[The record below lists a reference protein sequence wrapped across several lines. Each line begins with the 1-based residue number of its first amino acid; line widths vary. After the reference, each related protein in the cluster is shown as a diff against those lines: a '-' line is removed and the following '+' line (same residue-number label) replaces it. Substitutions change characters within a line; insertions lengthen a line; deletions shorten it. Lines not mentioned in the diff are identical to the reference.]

1 MNGSQATNTLRLG
14 RLVKEYKA
22 SAAGIGRI
30 IFVALVCVAIAALFF
45 FGALSEA
52 WAREWGGVV
61 GLSIIGSIFLL
72 PVVVAIY
79 TLFRG
84 RGARLSLY
92 ENGLFFRRSGKES
105 TTTWDE
111 IDSYS
116 QEMAC
121 RIVKKDG
128 EVIEFGQGI
137 KGVDEV
143 AQRMQDETLK
153 LMLPKVMA
161 AIRNGSRVEFK
172 GWKPAEKIPL
182 GKGLSN
188 YMEAH
193 SGFTVDAG
201 GITEN
206 DGGHHIL
213 WKDLTDFG
221 IIEETSGP
229 RLKIPIRLLHVAG
242 AQQSFRTRY
251 GLLGNAH
258 VLLALCAQM
267 VSLDQPGRDLS

>member
-1 MNGSQATNTLRLG
+1 MNGNQPTNTLRLG
-14 RLVKEYKA
+14 RLVKEYKS
-22 SAAGIGRI
+22 SAASIGRVI
-30 IFVALVCVAIAALFF
+30 GVALVCVTVASLFF

-52 WAREWGGVV
+52 WSREWGGVAA
-61 GLSIIGSIFLL
+61 LSIIGSIFLL
-72 PVVVAIY
+72 PVLVAIY
-79 TLFRG
+79 VLFRG

-92 ENGLFFRRSGKES
+92 ENGLFLCRGGTES

-111 IDSYS
+111 IDSYM

-121 RIVKKDG
+121 RIVKRDG

-137 KGVDEV
+137 KGIDEV
-143 AQRMQDETLK
+143 AQKIQDETLK

-161 AIRNGSRVEFK
+161 TIRNGSSVEFK

-188 YMEAH
+188 YMEAR
-193 SGFTVDAG
+193 SGFTVDAE
-201 GITEN
+201 GITDTDSGN
-206 DGGHHIL
+206 RIL

-221 IIEETSGP
+221 IANETKGP
-229 RLKIPIRLLHVAG
+229 RIKIPIRLLQIAD
-242 AQQSFRTRY
+242 AKQSFRTRY

-258 VLLALCAQM
+258 VLLALCAEM
-267 VSLDQPGRDLS
+267 ANRAR